1 MGTNGA
7 LLCVSLSLSSFTN
20 FSHSGSLSSS
30 SVTCSCLRSQN
41 SSSPDFPFSCEDLGK
56 WGEMARL
63 YLSGDSQ
70 SASCIIMRSDISI
83 HTKLFLS
90 LCAFVLPSEAEYL
103 RPLSLTMRFPHTSFF
118 QSHFY
123 PKHPHNTFFF
133 FFFPSFLSTLEYPV
147 FHLAAQWAV

>member
-1 MGTNGA
+1 M
-7 LLCVSLSLSSFTN
+7 L
-20 FSHSGSLSSS
+20 
-30 SVTCSCLRSQN
+30 
-41 SSSPDFPFSCEDLGK
+41 SCEFLFLSFHSPISLTLVLFPPLQSLALASGPRIPLPLIFLLA
-56 WGEMARL
+56 ARTGGNGVRWL
-63 YLSGDSQ
+63 YLNADSQ

-90 LCAFVLPSEAEYL
+90 LCALVLPSEAEYL

-133 FFFPSFLSTLEYPV
+133 FFFFPSFLSTLEYPV
-147 FHLAAQWAV
+147 FHSAAQWAV